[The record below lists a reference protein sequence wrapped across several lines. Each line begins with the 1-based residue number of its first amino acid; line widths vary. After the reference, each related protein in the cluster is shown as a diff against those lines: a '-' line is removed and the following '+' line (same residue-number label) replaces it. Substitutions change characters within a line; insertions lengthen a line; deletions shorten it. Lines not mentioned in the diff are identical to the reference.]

1 MYWKPDEVRASTKIE
16 GESEGKTRS
25 KADTSKH
32 DTQKGKVDFEAERL
46 LVEGGVEE
54 YIK

>member
-16 GESEGKTRS
+16 RESEGKARS
-25 KADTSKH
+25 KANTSKH
-32 DTQKGKVDFEAERL
+32 DIQKGKVDFEAERL